1 MILRIELLTL
11 INQPLSTLQLDVSDV
26 WNGRPPKSTVRIKA
40 LDGTAALA
48 NGQTVEVQVGQSAA
62 DFELKC

>member
-1 MILRIELLTL
+1 MKLRIELLTL
-11 INQPLSTLQLDVSDV
+11 TNQHLSPVQLDVSDV
-26 WNGRPPKSTVRIKA
+26 WNARPPKSTVRIKA

-48 NGQTVEVQVGQSAA
+48 HRQTVEVQVGKSAA